1 MLALFHFIM
10 HIDKT
15 KLRLLLEKTE
25 NLSILVTNTYN
36 SSSSPSVVKQLSTI
50 LSGLSGWLIKHPS
63 LNNGASYGKKLAELK
78 GKLTS
83 KTNHGTWFPNKEV
96 QELRA
101 GTLALLRLIDRDN
114 KSIFIVHGRDLQ
126 MREIVQSA
134 LRGLALPTVVLE
146 REDDNG
152 QTVIEKFES
161 EAARCEY
168 AVVLCSADDEGRLR
182 FKGRKETPLKFRAR
196 QNVILELGYFLARLG
211 RRNVFVLHSEE
222 PIEQASDFVGVVYQ
236 SYDKAGK
243 WKAKLVRELKA
254 AGFKIPTKL
263 SDRI

>member
-1 MLALFHFIM
+1 M
-10 HIDKT
+10 HLDKT

-25 NLSILVTNTYN
+25 QLSISAPNNYN
-36 SSSSPSVVKQLSTI
+36 SSSSPSMAKQLSTI
-50 LSGLSGWLIKHPS
+50 LSGLSGWLIKHPN
-63 LNNGASYGKKLAELK
+63 LTNGAAYGKKLAELQ

-83 KTNHGTWFPNKEV
+83 TTHPGSWFPDKEAE
-96 QELRA
+96 ELRV

-114 KSIFIVHGRDLQ
+114 KSIFIVHSRDLQ
-126 MREIVQSA
+126 MREVVQSA
-134 LRGLALPTVVLE
+134 LRGLILPTVVLE

-152 QTVIEKFES
+152 QTIIEKFEK

-168 AVVLCSADDEGRLR
+168 AVVLFSADDEGRLR
-182 FKGRKETPLKFRAR
+182 SKGRKETLLKLRVR
-196 QNVILELGYFLARLG
+196 QNVVLELGYFLARLG

-222 PIEQASDFVGVVYQ
+222 PIEQPSDFVGVVYQ

-254 AGFKIPTKL
+254 AGFKIPIKL